1 MFAPTKDGELPIVIT
16 QNAIC
21 ANQKTECFANDSLCA
36 HTTLDV
42 TCFSTLVGR
51 HFKRYVHMCLM

>member
-1 MFAPTKDGELPIVIT
+1 MMFAPSKDGELPIVIT
-16 QNAIC
+16 QNVIC

-42 TCFSTLVGR
+42 TCFPHWSGVISSV
-51 HFKRYVHMCLM
+51 K